1 MGLGHERQ
9 RSQHIE
15 GQEDEQVAKDKH
27 LRANPQAAAL
37 AGDFGLHSVEEDFE
51 TLDRVEDFVAIAFAY
66 VVVGRCSGDQSRSST
81 AHLRYKD
88 RQFK

>member
-1 MGLGHERQ
+1 MSSLTELTYQVEEHAVGLGHERQ

-15 GQEDEQVAKDKH
+15 GQEDEQIAKDKH

-51 TLDRVEDFVAIAFAY
+51 ALDRVKDLVTIAFA
-66 VVVGRCSGDQSRSST
+66 
-81 AHLRYKD
+81 
-88 RQFK
+88 

>member
-15 GQEDEQVAKDKH
+15 GQEDEQVAKDEH
-27 LRANPQAAAL
+27 LRTNPQAAAL

-51 TLDRVEDFVAIAFAY
+51 ALDRVKNFVTIAFA
-66 VVVGRCSGDQSRSST
+66 
-81 AHLRYKD
+81 
-88 RQFK
+88 

>member
-1 MGLGHERQ
+1 MSSLTELTYQVEEHAVGLGHERQ

-15 GQEDEQVAKDKH
+15 GQKDEQIAKDKH

-51 TLDRVEDFVAIAFAY
+51 ALDRVKDLVTIAFA
-66 VVVGRCSGDQSRSST
+66 
-81 AHLRYKD
+81 
-88 RQFK
+88 